1 MAANVHFYI
10 FSAKTGDV
18 QIISSVMIKLNLPEY
33 AFRTKIEDE
42 KPFIFDPNRKKFVV
56 LTPEEWVRQNFIQY
70 LKTEKKYPESL
81 MAVEKQIM
89 VNGNQRR
96 FDLLIYLRNGQ
107 PHLIAEFKAPNVK
120 ITQETFDQVV
130 RYNMSL
136 RVERVV
142 VSNGLQHFACEID
155 YIKNSYSYLPE
166 IPVFCERCR
175 VDGLGFS

>member
-1 MAANVHFYI
+1 M
-10 FSAKTGDV
+10 
-18 QIISSVMIKLNLPEY
+18 QKLNLPEY
-33 AFRTKIEDE
+33 NFRIKTEDE
-42 KPFIFDPNRKKFVV
+42 KTFIFDSIRKKFVV

-70 LKTEKKYPESL
+70 LKAEKKYPETL

-89 VNGNQRR
+89 INQNQRR

-107 PHLIAEFKAPNVK
+107 PYLIAEFKAPGVK

-130 RYNMSL
+130 RYNMAL

-155 YIKNSYSYLPE
+155 YIKNSYAYLPE
-166 IPVFCERCR
+166 IPEFCERC
-175 VDGLGFS
+175 GIEGQGFS

>member
-1 MAANVHFYI
+1 M
-10 FSAKTGDV
+10 
-18 QIISSVMIKLNLPEY
+18 QKLNLPEY
-33 AFRTKIEDE
+33 TFRTKTEQG
-42 KPFIFDPNRKKFVV
+42 KSFIFDTNRKKFVV

-89 VNGNQRR
+89 LNQTLRR
-96 FDLLIYLRNGQ
+96 FDLLIYTRNGE
-107 PHLIAEFKAPNVK
+107 PYLIAEFKAPNIK

-136 RVERVV
+136 LVQRVI

-155 YIKNSYSYLPE
+155 YLKNSYMYLPE
-166 IPVFCERCR
+166 IPEFCERCR
-175 VDGLGFS
+175 NDGVGFS